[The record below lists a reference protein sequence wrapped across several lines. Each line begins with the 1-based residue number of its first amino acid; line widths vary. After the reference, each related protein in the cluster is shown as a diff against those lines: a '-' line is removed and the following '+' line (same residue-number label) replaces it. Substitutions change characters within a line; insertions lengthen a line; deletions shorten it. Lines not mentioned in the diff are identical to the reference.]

1 VQPASRPRS
10 RLWVAIGVVVVVG
23 CALAFAV
30 AATHLGSRQPVLV
43 VTRAVPAGAVIRDG
57 DLSVVRIST
66 DAALRPVAASQR
78 TSIMGRTAAVPLAA
92 GTLLTA
98 SELGPP
104 VGLGAGQA
112 AVGVALKSGQYP
124 PGLGQGET
132 VRVVDVGAP
141 TSTGAGTTS
150 AGVTVVDS
158 ATVTSVSQPGV
169 DGAATTVVGLEVP
182 DVQADRVAALAAAGR
197 IALVGVPPRP

>member
-1 VQPASRPRS
+1 M
-10 RLWVAIGVVVVVG
+10 VVVVG

-43 VTRAVPAGAVIRDG
+43 VARAVPAGSVIDDS
-57 DLSVVRIST
+57 DLAVVRIST

-78 TSIMGRTAAVPLAA
+78 TSIVGRTAAVPLAA
-92 GTLLTA
+92 GTLLSA

-104 VGLGAGQA
+104 VGLRAGEA
-112 AVGVALKSGQYP
+112 AVGVALKAGQYP
-124 PGLGQGET
+124 PGLAQGAT

-141 TSTGAGTTS
+141 SSTGAGTTS
-150 AGVTVVDS
+150 AGVTVVNS
-158 ATVTSVSQPGV
+158 ATVTSVSLPGA
-169 DGAATTVVGLEVP
+169 DTAATTVVGLEVP
-182 DVQADRVAALAAAGR
+182 EVQADLVAALAAAGR